1 VRDILSRM
9 LKIKGHDVVLAACGE
24 EGIERLKSEH
34 FDLVLTDL
42 GMSKITG
49 WDVGKTVKD
58 LNPRIPV
65 GMITGW
71 GMELNREKM
80 SENGIDLIIS
90 KPFHFDQIVQLVS
103 EALELKERM

>member
-1 VRDILSRM
+1 
-9 LKIKGHDVVLAACGE
+9 VVLASCGE

-42 GMSKITG
+42 GMSKTTG
-49 WDVGKTVKD
+49 WDVGKTVKA
-58 LNPRIPV
+58 LNSRIPV

-71 GMELNREKM
+71 GMELSREKM
-80 SENGIDLIIS
+80 NENGIDLVIS
-90 KPFHFDQIVQLVS
+90 KPFHFDQVIGLVS